1 MTDLS
6 CHFPR
11 AYRADMTLGL
21 FCVVGYDANY
31 QRFVAIEKIC
41 GFKAANLAARD
52 LLQQNRELKD
62 ARVETI

>member
-1 MTDLS
+1 MTNLPGRFS
-6 CHFPR
+6 R
-11 AYRADMTLGL
+11 TYRADMTLGL

-41 GFKAANLAARD
+41 GFKAADLAARD